1 MRPDKKGTAAAPG
14 RDEGRPRF
22 RDLRGENSV
31 EAAGEDPVVAIVGRA
46 NVGKSTLFNRII
58 RRREAIVDDAPGI
71 TRDRKA
77 AEAEWQGRTFTLVDT
92 GGYIPRGRDSI
103 ETGIARQVRT
113 AIAEADLILFLCD
126 VRSGISDVD
135 GEISKILRKSGKPCI
150 VAVNKVDNEKRAP
163 DTAEFIRLGLGE
175 PSGIS
180 AEAGLGIGDLLDRIV
195 GTLAVSSKNAQQR
208 EAGPPRLAVI
218 GRPNVGKST
227 FVNAVLGKDRV
238 LVSEIPGTTRD
249 AVDVCIR
256 WKRYEMILIDTA
268 GMRRQSRVD
277 SGVEYYSVLRA
288 QRVLGECDVAC
299 VLADASEGLTQQDLQ
314 VMRQAVD
321 QRKAVVLAMNK
332 WDLVEKD
339 AEKRSKLLDGMDL
352 RLRGLDYIPVIFT
365 ACISGL
371 RAGKVL
377 DEAWKAAQ
385 ERKKRIPSPELNRFL
400 TALNAKTQ
408 PPAVQGKRVN
418 IPYATQASSNPPVF
432 AFFSNYPEL
441 IPESHRKF
449 LENRIREKFGFKGV
463 PLTFSF
469 RKK

>member
-1 MRPDKKGTAAAPG
+1 MKRKDSSSGSLHLSGGDFLNHLSPA
-14 RDEGRPRF
+14 
-22 RDLRGENSV
+22 
-31 EAAGEDPVVAIVGRA
+31 EANPVVAIIGRA

-77 AEAEWQGRTFTLVDT
+77 ADAEWQGRAFTLVDT
-92 GGYIPRGRDSI
+92 GGYIPKGKDSI
-103 ETGIARQVRT
+103 ETGIARQVRM

-126 VRSGISDVD
+126 VKSGISDVD
-135 GEISKILRKSGKPCI
+135 GEIGRILRKSGKPCI
-150 VAVNKVDNEKRAP
+150 VAVNKVDNEKREP
-163 DTAEFIRLGLGE
+163 DAAEFIQLGLGE

-180 AEAGLGIGDLLDRIV
+180 AAAGLGIGDLLDRIV
-195 GTLAVSSKNAQQR
+195 GMFAVSTMNTPAPLD
-208 EAGPPRLAVI
+208 AGPPRLAVV

-227 FVNAVLGKDRV
+227 FVNVVLGKDRL

-249 AVDVCIR
+249 AVDVRIR
-256 WKRYEMILIDTA
+256 WKRHEMILIDTA
-268 GMRRQSRVD
+268 GMRRQSHVD
-277 SGVEYYSVLRA
+277 DGVEYYSVLRT

-314 VMRQAVD
+314 VVRQAVQ

-339 AEKRSKLLDGMDL
+339 AEKKTMLLDGMDL
-352 RLRGLDYIPVIFT
+352 KLQGFEYIPVVFT
-365 ACISGL
+365 ACINGL

-400 TALNAKTQ
+400 KALNAKTQ
-408 PPAVQGKRVN
+408 PPAVQGKRVS
-418 IPYATQASSNPPVF
+418 IPYATQASADPPVF

-441 IPESHRKF
+441 IPESYKKF
-449 LENRIREKFGFKGV
+449 LENKIRETFGFRGV